1 MEVAAATGWRRC
13 SVLALRWEDVDF
25 ARGLVRS
32 RGKGKALTSPLTDAL
47 RRLLVAAGPEPA
59 GPVVSWRGKPVAD
72 IKIAFA
78 TARRAAGLPRVR
90 FADIRHSTAQEV
102 LAVSG
107 SLDLVAEVLAH
118 STPGLVK
125 KHYARIKLDAVRAAL
140 EARDRALSAQGA
152 A

>member
-1 MEVAAATGWRRC
+1 M
-13 SVLALRWEDVDF
+13 LALRWEDVDF

-32 RGKGKALTSPLTDAL
+32 RGKGKALVSPLTDAL
-47 RRLLVAAGPEPA
+47 RRVLVAAGPAPA

-72 IKIAFA
+72 IKIAFDA
-78 TARRAAGLPRVR
+78 ARRAAGLPAVR

-125 KHYARIKLDAVRAAL
+125 KHYARIKLDAIRAAL
-140 EARDRALSAQGA
+140 EASDRALSAQGA